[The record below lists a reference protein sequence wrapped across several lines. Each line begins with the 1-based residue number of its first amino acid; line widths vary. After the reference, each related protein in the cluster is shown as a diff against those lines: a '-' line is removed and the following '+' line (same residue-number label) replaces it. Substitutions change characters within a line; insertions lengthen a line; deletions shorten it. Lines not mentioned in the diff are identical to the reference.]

1 MFYGV
6 SSRQNVQLMPRKP
19 QTLVVIIMM
28 TQIEDDVYCFSWSD
42 LNFRIVPD
50 AWSSVRV
57 CVFFRTFHSTV
68 DIGRKVHFHLKPL
81 GFSKNEK
88 KIDK

>member
-88 KIDK
+88 KKNR

>member
-81 GFSKNEK
+81 GFSKK
-88 KIDK
+88 K

>member
-81 GFSKNEK
+81 GFSKNK
-88 KIDK
+88 

>member
-1 MFYGV
+1 MFLQV

-19 QTLVVIIMM
+19 QTLVVVMIIIIMM

-57 CVFFRTFHSTV
+57 CDFFHTSFA
-68 DIGRKVHFHLKPL
+68 
-81 GFSKNEK
+81 
-88 KIDK
+88 